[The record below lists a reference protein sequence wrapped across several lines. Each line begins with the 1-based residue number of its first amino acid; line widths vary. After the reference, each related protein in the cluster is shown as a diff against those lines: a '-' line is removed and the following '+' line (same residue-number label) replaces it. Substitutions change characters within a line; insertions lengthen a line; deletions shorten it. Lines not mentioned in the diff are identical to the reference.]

1 MLNNVQIQMNL
12 KYLGYYDGKIDGKI
26 GTKSIAGIKAFQK
39 AYGLDVDGIFGKKT
53 NAKMIE
59 VIKAEQERLGVE
71 QDGVAGTIT
80 TQARDNQLSWSNI
93 KHFQKSEFTCKCGCR
108 SNNMN
113 LEVVKVADEIRSHF
127 GKPAI
132 VNSGYR
138 CTKHNKNVGGV
149 SNSRHLKGKAIDLY
163 VRGVS
168 GQTLLAYTK
177 QLVSQGKLRYTYLIA
192 GDAVHIDIE

>member
-12 KYLGYYDGKIDGKI
+12 KYLGYYDGKIDGII
-26 GTKSIAGIKAFQK
+26 GSQSRAGIKAFQK
-39 AYGLDVDGIFGKKT
+39 DYGLDVDGIFGKKT

-59 VIKAEQERLGVE
+59 VIKAEQKRLGVK

-80 TQARDNQLSWSNI
+80 TQARDNQLNWDSI
-93 KHFQKSEFTCKCGCR
+93 KHFKKEEFTCKCGCKQ
-108 SNNMN
+108 NNMN

-163 VRGVS
+163 VKGIN
-168 GQTLLAYTK
+168 GQTLLSYTK
-177 QLVSQGKLRYTYLIA
+177 KLVNQGKLRYTYFIA

>member
-12 KYLGYYDGKIDGKI
+12 KYLGYYDGKIDGII

-39 AYGLDVDGIFGKKT
+39 VYGLDVDGIFGKKT

-59 VIKAEQERLGVE
+59 AIKAEQKRLGVE

-80 TQARDNQLSWSNI
+80 TQARDNQLNWDSI
-93 KHFQKSEFTCKCGCR
+93 KHFKKEEFTCKCGCR

-163 VRGVS
+163 VKGIN
-168 GQTLLAYTK
+168 GQTLLAYTRK
-177 QLVSQGKLRYTYLIA
+177 LVNQGKLRYTYFIA